1 MRVCLLSENVSE
13 PSHFNMNHG
22 VETVRLNSWFICA
35 IKGYLDRGREGWQPS
50 SFENVVGEYQPV
62 TNSKLS
68 LPAPMQGQQSE
79 RTSDREGDERQIR
92 AESRQAKRTFKSQLR
107 SDTCTISPPAHG
119 LRALI
124 AGGQIFSVP
133 KARLGSLIRGSV
145 GCRAS
150 NTARRARA
158 VRIDSW

>member
-92 AESRQAKRTFKSQLR
+92 AKAGKQSEPSSHSFVPTHAQS
-107 SDTCTISPPAHG
+107 AH
-119 LRALI
+119 RHMV
-124 AGGQIFSVP
+124 SEH
-133 KARLGSLIRGSV
+133 
-145 GCRAS
+145 
-150 NTARRARA
+150 
-158 VRIDSW
+158 